1 MDNLYT
7 AARTLLAIFVM
18 TLIIPAMVWG
28 GSGSWRHALH
38 ALKWYWIIMGS
49 MVLIVG
55 TFAAFA
61 VFAEYI
67 G

>member
-1 MDNLYT
+1 
-7 AARTLLAIFVM
+7 M
-18 TLIIPAMVWG
+18 TLIIPLMVWG

-49 MVLIVG
+49 MVVG
-55 TFAAFA
+55 VGAVAMWA
-61 VFAEYI
+61 VFMEHI